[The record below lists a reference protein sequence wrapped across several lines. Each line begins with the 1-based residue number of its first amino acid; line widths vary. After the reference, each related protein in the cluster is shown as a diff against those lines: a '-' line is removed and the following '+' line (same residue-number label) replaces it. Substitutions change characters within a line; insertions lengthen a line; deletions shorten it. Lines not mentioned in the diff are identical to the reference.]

1 MKQKVLIAIICIAVL
16 VPVIGVIAF
25 ATNLVSIS
33 NWSLGESYL
42 VTYGEGQKV
51 NYSLDELMQM
61 YKSSGAEYR
70 KIEPSYQLNDLYLS
84 QLNNQLSAQDDMI
97 NQYRQSI
104 SQNEALVSYYQNLM
118 DTYTEGSDEWNAT
131 KSNKDT
137 CQLNLSA
144 YQNYLTEAITQKAE
158 IYVQR
163 ENYRFINDN
172 KDVLRLQEQKRNICE
187 LKEKCLS
194 LIVLKE
200 NINLADSSVEYN
212 NLLYQINKASLS
224 QGRATQMDVDY
235 HEAELLIANNN
246 RELVLSS
253 YNNLFKYILR
263 MVNISENQN
272 TGIRFDIKALRQL
285 NRIQFE
291 TAYNSFQQNDIKK
304 KQLESNILIVD
315 GKIDI
320 LDDIY
325 DEQSNILA
333 IEKKKKEI
341 ALFELDNWLLDRTIT
356 FNNLYSDYE
365 SKYDDVNLQ
374 EKKAAAQ
381 QKKYTV
387 VLNKFNLGLVSRIEL
402 EEARLKLRQSELDA
416 WTAFYEYIKAYNRI
430 ELAILG
436 LV

>member
-374 EKKAAAQ
+374 EKKPRHS
-381 QKKYTV
+381 KKNIRSY
-387 VLNKFNLGLVSRIEL
+387 LISSI
-402 EEARLKLRQSELDA
+402 
-416 WTAFYEYIKAYNRI
+416 
-430 ELAILG
+430 
-436 LV
+436 

>member
-1 MKQKVLIAIICIAVL
+1 MKKKALIAVICIAVL
-16 VPVIGVIAF
+16 IPLSGIIAF
-25 ATNLVSIS
+25 AANLVSIS
-33 NWSLGESYL
+33 NWSLSESYL
-42 VTYGEGQKV
+42 VNYGEGKKI
-51 NYSLDELMQM
+51 NYSMDEIIQM
-61 YKSSGAEYR
+61 YKNSGAEYR
-70 KIEPSYQLNDLYLS
+70 KIEAAYQLNALYLT
-84 QLNNQLSAQDDMI
+84 QLDNQLSAQDGII
-97 NQYRQSI
+97 NQYRHSI
-104 SQNEALVSYYQNLM
+104 SQYEAQINYYQSLM
-118 DTYTEGSDEWNAT
+118 DSYSEDSDEWKEAKNHR
-131 KSNKDT
+131 DT
-137 CQLNLSA
+137 CLSNLNT
-144 YQNYLTEAITQKAE
+144 YQSYLTEAITQKAE

-163 ENYRFINDN
+163 ENYLFINNN
-172 KDVLRLQEQKRNICE
+172 KDILRIQDQKKTISE
-187 LKEKCLS
+187 FKEKCLY

-200 NINLADSSVEYN
+200 NYNLASSSVDYN
-212 NLLYQINKASLS
+212 SLLYQINRASFY

>member
-1 MKQKVLIAIICIAVL
+1 MD
-16 VPVIGVIAF
+16 
-25 ATNLVSIS
+25 
-33 NWSLGESYL
+33 SYS
-42 VTYGEGQKV
+42 E
-51 NYSLDELMQM
+51 D
-61 YKSSGAEYR
+61 
-70 KIEPSYQLNDLYLS
+70 
-84 QLNNQLSAQDDMI
+84 
-97 NQYRQSI
+97 
-104 SQNEALVSYYQNLM
+104 
-118 DTYTEGSDEWNAT
+118 SDEWKEAKNHR
-131 KSNKDT
+131 DT
-137 CQLNLSA
+137 CLSNLNT
-144 YQNYLTEAITQKAE
+144 YQSYLTEAITQKAE

-163 ENYRFINDN
+163 ENYLFINNN
-172 KDVLRLQEQKRNICE
+172 KDILRIQDQKKTISE
-187 LKEKCLS
+187 FKEKCLY

-200 NINLADSSVEYN
+200 NYNLASSSVDYN
-212 NLLYQINKASLS
+212 SLLYQINRASFY

-272 TGIRFDIKALRQL
+272 TGIRFDIKAL